1 MEVGGSS
8 CEKGSNIIL
17 EGRMYFL
24 RLEGSGRDG
33 RSVLLWKY
41 LKCKDLKLGGK
52 LWTAP

>member
-8 CEKGSNIIL
+8 CQKGSNIIL